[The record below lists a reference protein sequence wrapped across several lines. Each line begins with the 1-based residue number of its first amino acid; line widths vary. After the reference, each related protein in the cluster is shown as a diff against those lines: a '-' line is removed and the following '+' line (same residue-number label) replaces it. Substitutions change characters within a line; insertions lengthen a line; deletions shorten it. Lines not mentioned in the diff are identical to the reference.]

1 MRKFVITLAL
11 TVVTTLASYGFAA
24 TLTDVQ
30 ALYNKGDVSGTVT
43 AGTALNTSA
52 GYVLAAEAT
61 SLGADLLPQNQRE
74 AAYTKAEEYAKKAV
88 QLDANNPDAYMEVA
102 RAVGRLAQFKGVL
115 QSLNLA
121 GEVKKNLDTALKLN
135 PKLPAAY
142 IALGLWNAEVP
153 LVAGGSSNQVEVNIL
168 KAIELEPTTIIHRI
182 EYANALLK
190 LSKRNKRRAVDQLE
204 QAVKFT
210 PKNFWDKLDLE
221 TAKKNLAA
229 LK

>member
-11 TVVTTLASYGFAA
+11 TVATTLASFGFAA

-43 AGTALNTSA
+43 AGTTLNTSA

-61 SLGADLLPQNQRE
+61 SLGADQLPQNQRE
-74 AAYTKAEEYAKKAV
+74 AAYTKAQEYAKKAV
-88 QLDANNPDAYMEVA
+88 QLDAGNADAYMEVA

-168 KAIELEPTTIIHRI
+168 RAIELEPTTIIHRI

>member
-121 GEVKKNLDTALKLN
+121 GEVKKNLDTAIKLN

-168 KAIELEPTTIIHRI
+168 KAIELEPTVIIHRI

>member
-11 TVVTTLASYGFAA
+11 TVATTLASFGFAA

-30 ALYNKGDVSGTVT
+30 ALYAKGDVSGTVS

-61 SLGADLLPQNQRE
+61 SLGADLLPKNQRE
-74 AAYTKAEEYAKKAV
+74 AAYAKAEEYARKAV

-153 LVAGGSSNQVEVNIL
+153 LVAGGSSSQVEVNIL
-168 KAIELEPTTIIHRI
+168 RAIELEPTTIIHRI

-190 LSKRNKRRAVDQLE
+190 LSKRNKRRAVEQLE

-210 PKNFWDKLDLE
+210 PKNFWDKIDLE
-221 TAKKNLAA
+221 TAKRNLAA

>member
-121 GEVKKNLDTALKLN
+121 GEVKKNLDTAIKLN

>member
-1 MRKFVITLAL
+1 MRKLFSTLAL
-11 TVVTTLASYGFAA
+11 TLTVSLASSSFAA
-24 TLTDVQ
+24 TLADVQ
-30 ALYNKGDVSGTVT
+30 ALYNKGDVAGTVT

-61 SLGADLLPQNQRE
+61 SLGADALPQNQRE
-74 AAYTKAEEYAKKAV
+74 TAYDKAQEYAKKAV
-88 QLDANNPDAYMEVA
+88 QLDANNADAYMEVA

-153 LVAGGSSNQVEVNIL
+153 LVAGGSSSQVEVNIL
-168 KAIELEPTTIIHRI
+168 KAIELEPTTIIHRV

>member
-11 TVVTTLASYGFAA
+11 TVATTLASFGFAA

-43 AGTALNTSA
+43 AGTTLNTSA

-168 KAIELEPTTIIHRI
+168 KAIELEPTVIIHRI

-190 LSKRNKRRAVDQLE
+190 LSKRNKKRAVDQLE